1 MENITKALMMAFSM
15 MMFVIGFSYS
25 MYLINHLLATSEVL
39 LDTVSTTNYYDNIE
53 VTSGANTREVSVDAI
68 ISTLYRYYKENY
80 TVKIYD
86 ASTLLQ
92 VFDVNLEGKI
102 AKAAAD
108 TKGVDE
114 ELVSLKNSIYN
125 KNNNSAYLFE
135 APWTGSTDENT
146 RARIDFFL
154 HGTKGYINE
163 TLVDY
168 SRGSPAFSNDG
179 GFLGKYPRDT
189 VFIESV
195 VEYAYVGDTISTP
208 NGLETITGNTQES
221 SKIIITYTKK

>member
-1 MENITKALMMAFSM
+1 MENVTKALIMAFSM

-25 MYLINHLLATSEVL
+25 MYLINHLMSTSEVL
-39 LDTVSTTNYYDNIE
+39 LDTVSASKYYDNIE
-53 VTSGANTREVSVDAI
+53 VTVDTIASV
-68 ISTLYRYYKENY
+68 LYRYYKENY

-86 ASTLLQ
+86 GSTLLQ
-92 VFDVNLEGKI
+92 IFDVNLEGKI
-102 AKAAAD
+102 ARAAAD
-108 TKGVDE
+108 TKGVDK
-114 ELVSLKNSIYN
+114 ELVSLKKSIYN
-125 KNNNSAYLFE
+125 KPDKPAYLFE

-154 HGTKGYINE
+154 HGTKGYINN

-168 SRGSPAFSNDG
+168 SNGSPAFSNDG
-179 GFLGKYPRDT
+179 GFLGKYPNET
-189 VFIESV
+189 IFIESV
-195 VEYAYVGDTISTP
+195 VEYAYTGDTISTA